1 MKKHFLII
9 FFVFLISLFLFVVLK
24 KGHNELININDF
36 LIYYQNY
43 KLYIDDN
50 KFLFVI
56 IYLFFSIL
64 WICLLGVMIPMLI
77 LSTLMFE
84 YLAFFL
90 SVISFS
96 TGSLISYIL
105 AKKFKKFTTS
115 NNFEK
120 ITVKD
125 NSFFLYIIFRFTPGV
140 PYIIKNVSGIFF
152 KLANRDF
159 FIATVIADTPQIFLF
174 VFLIKRLVDSSE
186 SLANG
191 LDIMLISEQFFLP
204 AFLIVLFLIVVF
216 LVKIKFKQYFYKK

>member
-9 FFVFLISLFLFVVLK
+9 LSVFLIFLFLFVVLK
-24 KGHNELININDF
+24 KGHAELMNINDF

-50 KFLFVI
+50 KLLFVI

-84 YLAFFL
+84 NLAFFL

-96 TGSLISYIL
+96 TGSTISYIL
-105 AKKFKKFTTS
+105 AKKFKKITGNTLK
-115 NNFEK
+115 K
-120 ITVKD
+120 INVKD

-140 PYIIKNVSGIFF
+140 PYIIKNFSGIFF
-152 KLANRDF
+152 KLRNRDF
-159 FIATVIADTPQIFLF
+159 FIATVIADAPQIFLI
-174 VFLIKRLVDSSE
+174 VFLIKTFVDSSE
-186 SLANG
+186 IFQNNFDVSIILER
-191 LDIMLISEQFFLP
+191 LFLPFFLI
-204 AFLIVLFLIVVF
+204 FLFLILVF
-216 LVKIKFKQYFYKK
+216 VIKKQIKKNF

>member
-1 MKKHFLII
+1 MKKLFLSI
-9 FFVFLISLFLFVVLK
+9 FCVFLIFLFLFMVLK
-24 KGHNELININDF
+24 KEPAELININHL
-36 LIYYQNY
+36 LIHYQNY
-43 KLYIDDN
+43 KLYIDNN

-96 TGSLISYIL
+96 TGSIISYIL

-115 NNFEK
+115 NSFEK

-152 KLANRDF
+152 KLQNRDF
-159 FIATVIADTPQIFLF
+159 FIATVIADAPQIFLI
-174 VFLIKRLVDSSE
+174 VFLIKTFVDSSE
-186 SLANG
+186 IFQNNF
-191 LDIMLISEQFFLP
+191 DISIILERLFLPFFLI
-204 AFLIVLFLIVVF
+204 FLFLILVF
-216 LVKIKFKQYFYKK
+216 VIKKQIKKNF